1 MSIKNNINEVVFAD
15 RNKINTKKK
24 TIGLTYTKDK
34 RANSNANAFDKLGTE
49 EMDQDNAN
57 TIEVPLK
64 GGLIS
69 YNITDIKGTEVMHYF
84 KRMYDNRKKT
94 TIDVKDREGNKE
106 EYELEME
113 NSEEREF
120 INRFVRKVEYVVN
133 AWINKN
139 KKQNIPFTKIS
150 ILPVDSTSSFNKNF
164 VSQELEGR
172 SIGGLKIQMINP
184 EMLKKELVNVQRDEE
199 FIKNNE
205 KFFNSDF
212 ALSDP
217 SQGTVNQRVDNV
229 VRRNQALKERNNYII
244 EINQIVQKLLN
255 FIQNS
260 KRSEKLSDLQIKR
273 LKDNYTRYCDL
284 IKMCY
289 NISYI
294 GANDN
299 KEHKLNHEEILNA
312 IKYSKGPSIDNRSS
326 LLWQMIKRY
335 VRGEKSPVDGERY
348 EELPLCRWDKA
359 NFEIKTLRNSERL
372 GLKNIYNV
380 NSSWDEKRLQEEL
393 NKIKG
398 TILLIFDD
406 NVSGGATLSDV
417 CYQCK
422 QLGVEN
428 IIPITFG
435 KMSES
440 NQMRGLVLNT
450 PEDGYNFST
459 NNDLSLYTGE
469 KKGKRKYTK
478 KDPTLSSSKEV
489 FMKQN
494 NINPENQAINIL
506 WLDDQREP
514 YNYFSKNSNSGA
526 WLRNHDYY
534 INNVFNRYNPNFI
547 WVKNLKEFE
556 DYIINNGLPNMVS
569 FDHDIKP
576 KNYEGQHENG
586 ADVANWLVNYCKQ
599 NNLKLPWCFA
609 HSANKNGIE
618 RINQIINN
626 YKVNEN
632 KMFMNINESKIRQIV
647 NETIKKVLKENTENV
662 SMETIEDIVG
672 YSYDPDEPYRFVF
685 DFKMMVEDVLKTEMN
700 KKKYPGDPFYDRT
713 DYPDCNPELIGE
725 YIEIY
730 RTQMNNDIMTIYNNL
745 KEKQIEANE
754 MLDQCVNLY
763 TQYKQK

>member
-1 MSIKNNINEVVFAD
+1 
-15 RNKINTKKK
+15 
-24 TIGLTYTKDK
+24 
-34 RANSNANAFDKLGTE
+34 
-49 EMDQDNAN
+49 
-57 TIEVPLK
+57 
-64 GGLIS
+64 
-69 YNITDIKGTEVMHYF
+69 
-84 KRMYDNRKKT
+84 
-94 TIDVKDREGNKE
+94 
-106 EYELEME
+106 
-113 NSEEREF
+113 
-120 INRFVRKVEYVVN
+120 
-133 AWINKN
+133 
-139 KKQNIPFTKIS
+139 
-150 ILPVDSTSSFNKNF
+150 
-164 VSQELEGR
+164 
-172 SIGGLKIQMINP
+172 
-184 EMLKKELVNVQRDEE
+184 MLKKDLVNVQRDEE

-229 VRRNQALKERNNYII
+229 VRRNQALKKRNNYII

-326 LLWQMIKRY
+326 LLWQMIKPY

-450 PEDGYNFST
+450 PENGYNFST

-478 KDPTLSSSKEV
+478 KDPTLSSSREI

-494 NINPENQAINIL
+494 NINPENQLINIL

-534 INNVFNRYNPNFI
+534 ANNVFNRYNPNFI

-576 KNYEGQHENG
+576 KNFQGEHENG

-599 NNLKLPWCFA
+599 NKLKLPWCFA

-626 YKVNEN
+626 YKINEN
-632 KMFMNINESKIRQIV
+632 KMFMYLTESKMKQIV
-647 NETIKKVLKENTENV
+647 NESIKKVLK
-662 SMETIEDIVG
+662 
-672 YSYDPDEPYRFVF
+672 
-685 DFKMMVEDVLKTEMN
+685 L
-700 KKKYPGDPFYDRT
+700 
-713 DYPDCNPELIGE
+713 
-725 YIEIY
+725 
-730 RTQMNNDIMTIYNNL
+730 
-745 KEKQIEANE
+745 
-754 MLDQCVNLY
+754 
-763 TQYKQK
+763 

>member
-34 RANSNANAFDKLGTE
+34 RANGNANVFDKLGTE

-84 KRMYDNRKKT
+84 KRMYDNHKKT

-172 SIGGLKIQMINP
+172 SIGGLRIQMINP

-326 LLWQMIKRY
+326 LLWQMIKPY

-359 NFEIKTLRNSERL
+359 SFEIKILRNSERL

-422 QLGVEN
+422 QLGIEN

-469 KKGKRKYTK
+469 KKGKRKYIK
-478 KDPTLSSSKEV
+478 KDPTLSPSREV

-494 NINPENQAINIL
+494 NINPENQVINIL

-534 INNVFNRYNPNFI
+534 ANNVFNRYNPNFI

-576 KNYEGQHENG
+576 KNFQGEHENG

-599 NNLKLPWCFA
+599 NKLKLPWCFA

-626 YKVNEN
+626 YKINEN
-632 KMFMNINESKIRQIV
+632 KIFMYLTESKIKQIV
-647 NETIKKVLKENTENV
+647 NESIKKVLK
-662 SMETIEDIVG
+662 
-672 YSYDPDEPYRFVF
+672 
-685 DFKMMVEDVLKTEMN
+685 L
-700 KKKYPGDPFYDRT
+700 
-713 DYPDCNPELIGE
+713 
-725 YIEIY
+725 
-730 RTQMNNDIMTIYNNL
+730 
-745 KEKQIEANE
+745 
-754 MLDQCVNLY
+754 
-763 TQYKQK
+763 

>member
-1 MSIKNNINEVVFAD
+1 MSIKNKINEVVFAD

-34 RANSNANAFDKLGTE
+34 RANGNANAFDKLGTE

-326 LLWQMIKRY
+326 LLWQMIKPY

-422 QLGVEN
+422 QLGIEN

-478 KDPTLSSSKEV
+478 KDPTLSSSREI

-494 NINPENQAINIL
+494 NINPENQVINIL

-534 INNVFNRYNPNFI
+534 ANNVFNRYNPNFI

-576 KNYEGQHENG
+576 KKYEGEHENG

-599 NNLKLPWCFA
+599 NKLKLPWCFA

-626 YKVNEN
+626 YKINEN

-647 NETIKKVLKENTENV
+647 NESIRKVLKENTENV

-672 YSYDPDEPYRFVF
+672 YSYDQDEPYRFAF

-700 KKKYPGDPFYDRT
+700 KKKHPGDPFYDGT
-713 DYPDCNPELIGE
+713 DYPDCNPELIGK

-763 TQYKQK
+763 TQYKQN